1 MIIKTYRS
9 NIIFILSV
17 ILINACNS
25 SIDTKE
31 YPIVYSSKNTQFNM
45 FFYNGNF
52 PIDAKLIL
60 NKDKSYFSETCVLNE
75 KGIWK
80 VKDDSIFL
88 FCNER
93 TFKDKNLYKIDS
105 LKQVVICRDTPEIWV
120 IKNNRIKQVG
130 SNALLFE

>member
-1 MIIKTYRS
+1 MKNYS
-9 NIIFILSV
+9 ILLL
-17 ILINACNS
+17 ILIIILISACS
-25 SIDTKE
+25 SSFDNKE
-31 YPIVYSSKNTQFNM
+31 YPIIYSSKNTKFNK
-45 FFYNGNF
+45 FIYNGKF
-52 PIDAKLIL
+52 PLDAKVTL
-60 NKDKSYFSETCVLNE
+60 NKDKSYFYETCVLNE

-88 FCNER
+88 FCKER

-105 LKQVVICRDTPEIWV
+105 LKQVVICRDAPGIWV